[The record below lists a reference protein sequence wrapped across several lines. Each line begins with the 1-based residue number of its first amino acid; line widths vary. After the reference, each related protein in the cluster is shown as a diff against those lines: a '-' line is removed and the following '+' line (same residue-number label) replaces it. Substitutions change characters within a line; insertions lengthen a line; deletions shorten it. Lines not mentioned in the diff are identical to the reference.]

1 MVLKYSKSEYYKKV
15 SKIGPRMLIYPVLQQ
30 KQIPSQLRGTVL
42 TPVALGPT
50 AVTPL
55 QASSYP
61 KSGTSRKWSAVM
73 G

>member
-1 MVLKYSKSEYYKKV
+1 MILKYSKSEYYKKV
-15 SKIGPRMLIYPVLQQ
+15 SKIGPRMRIYPVLRQ

-42 TPVALGPT
+42 TPVALGPA

-55 QASSYP
+55 QTSSYP
-61 KSGTSRKWSAVM
+61 KSGNSRKWSAVM